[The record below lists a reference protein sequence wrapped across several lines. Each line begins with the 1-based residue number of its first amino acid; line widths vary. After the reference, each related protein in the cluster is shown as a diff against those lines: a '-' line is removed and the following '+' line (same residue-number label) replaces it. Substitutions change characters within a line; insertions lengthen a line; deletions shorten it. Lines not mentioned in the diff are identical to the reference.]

1 MRILLTGCTGQL
13 GRELKRSLAC
23 LGELVACDR
32 RQPDLADPDDLR
44 AAVRALAP
52 TVIVNAAAYTAV
64 DQAEAEPAAADAI
77 NAVAPA
83 ILAEEAKRLGAL
95 LIHYSTDYVFDGAK
109 PAPYTEDD
117 IPAPLSAY
125 GRSKRAGEL
134 AIAASGAR
142 HLIFRSSWVYG
153 LHGANFMKTMLRLG
167 GERDELRVVAD
178 QTGAPTWTRHLAD
191 ATALILARRDTPD
204 GLYHL
209 AAAGETSW
217 HAYAEAIFVEAQ
229 RAGLLE
235 RIPVVRRITSA
246 DYPLPAKRPA
256 NSRLDCSRFSRDFGL
271 ALPDWRTGLI
281 DCLAD
286 APWKPGTWKPGT
298 DHGFQQIPR
307 SPVSC
312 PTETVVCPRF
322 P

>member
-1 MRILLTGCTGQL
+1 MKILLTGCNGQL
-13 GRELKRSLAC
+13 GRELKRSLAS
-23 LGELVACDR
+23 LGELVVRDR
-32 RQPDLADPDDLR
+32 GQLDLAKPDAVRD
-44 AAVRALAP
+44 AVRAIAP

-64 DQAEAEPAAADAI
+64 DKAEAEPTVSDAI
-77 NAVAPA
+77 NAVAPGV
-83 ILAEEAKRLGAL
+83 LADEARRLGAL

-117 IPAPLSAY
+117 VPAPLSAY
-125 GRSKRAGEL
+125 GRSKHRGEL

-142 HLIFRSSWVYG
+142 HLIFRTSWVYG

-167 GERDELRVVAD
+167 RERDELRVVGD

-191 ATALILARRDTPD
+191 VTTLAIARRDIPD

-217 HAYAEAIFVEAQ
+217 HDYAEAIFVEAQ

-235 RIPVVRRITSA
+235 KLPVVHRITST
-246 DYPLPAKRPA
+246 DYPLPAPRPA
-256 NSRLDCSRFSRDFGL
+256 NSRLDCSRFRRDFGL
-271 ALPDWRTGLI
+271 TLPDWRTGLI

-286 APWKPGTWKPGT
+286 A
-298 DHGFQQIPR
+298 HF
-307 SPVSC
+307 
-312 PTETVVCPRF
+312 
-322 P
+322 